1 MDAQKLTGNKCEC
14 TACGQ
19 FFNRVS
25 TFDRH
30 RVGQFGVDRRCLTMD
45 EMTAKGWRLND
56 KRFWLTE
63 ARALPAA
70 WAK

>member
-1 MDAQKLTGNKCEC
+1 MNTLTGNKCQC
-14 TACGQ
+14 TACGE

-30 RVGQFGVDRRCLTMD
+30 RVGVIGVDRRCLTSD
-45 EMTAKGWRLND
+45 EMTAKGWRLNG
-56 KRFWLTE
+56 RGFWLTE

>member
-1 MDAQKLTGNKCEC
+1 MNLTGNKCEC

-25 TFDRH
+25 TFDKH
-30 RVGQFGVDRRCLTMD
+30 RVGTLGASRRCLSVD
-45 EMTAKGWRLND
+45 EMAAKGWRLND
-56 KRFWLTE
+56 KGFWLTE

-70 WAK
+70 WAR